1 MIDDCFIYIY
11 LNINNSNKLILG
23 KIIFIRKT
31 VLLKLYYFTN
41 NKIIYIVNY
50 KSVIKYLSKYENST
64 QDNYKKK
71 FVINSYYLI
80 LLTDIHY

>member
-1 MIDDCFIYIY
+1 M
-11 LNINNSNKLILG
+11 
-23 KIIFIRKT
+23 